1 MTNHNYYLPSAL
13 WNIASLDKTHLTF
26 CSHLIGFASQGRQFF
41 KSVQTLAQELC
52 RSENT
57 VRKAMQ
63 HVVDLGIAV
72 LVKERKGQSSIY
84 DLSDEWKEKLGIAKA
99 EDTPLKSCGGTP
111 SNVEGE
117 VNNINIKTN
126 ITTTTRESRIK
137 KLVKTAKQKIQ
148 SKPPVEPVVY
158 ELDELEVIP
167 EAAVQIVE
175 EENRKSHRTK
185 IPIDTLDVLL
195 KFIAWNKD
203 NYPRMDHDFFC
214 SMFRGFVKR
223 ERAPLPEWLMKSYKA
238 WKPRKQKDFQMVK
251 QSKLADFEEME
262 QEHIDEVHFE
272 QALSAY

>member
-1 MTNHNYYLPSAL
+1 MNQHNYFLPSVL

-84 DLSDEWKEKLGIAKA
+84 DLSDEWKEKLGIVKA

-137 KLVKTAKQKIQ
+137 KLVNSAKQKIQ
-148 SKPPVEPVVY
+148 SKPPAEPVVY
-158 ELDELEVIP
+158 ELDKLDTVPEV
-167 EAAVQIVE
+167 AAQIVE
-175 EENRKSHRTK
+175 AENRKAHRTK
-185 IPIDTLDVLL
+185 VPIDPADVLK
-195 KFIAWNKD
+195 KFVTWNRD
-203 NYPRMDHDFFC
+203 NYPEMDHDFFC

-223 ERAPLPEWLMKSYKA
+223 ERAPVPEWILNTYRDWKA
-238 WKPRKQKDFQMVK
+238 QRRGATRVVR
-251 QSKLADFEEME
+251 QSALSEFEEKASNYLE
-262 QEHIDEVHFE
+262 RYEH
-272 QALSAY
+272 